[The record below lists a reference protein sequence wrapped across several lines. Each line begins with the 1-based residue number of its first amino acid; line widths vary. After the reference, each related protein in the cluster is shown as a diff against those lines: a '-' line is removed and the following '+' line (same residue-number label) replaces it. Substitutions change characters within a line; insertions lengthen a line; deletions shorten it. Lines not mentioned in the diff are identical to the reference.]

1 MFCFYLNRTDNAVKN
16 RFSTLCKR
24 RAKDDEPVEENGT
37 PCSNTN
43 AKRVL
48 TQTGCVTPG
57 AASSTA
63 SMKQMRSKKYQQN
76 LLCMQNKL
84 MAACFYTFLF
94 DFGTRSCSSDSKENI
109 VPNMRLFGQEKGAH
123 EDTRQPL
130 AALSSNNQQNVNT
143 VKSHNLV
150 TTTTKPLLGREQ
162 HCKSV
167 ILDSEHLVLL
177 VCPLSVFES
186 LLRE

>member
-1 MFCFYLNRTDNAVKN
+1 VKN

-63 SMKQMRSKKYQQN
+63 SMKQMRSKKIPTELFVMYAKQVN
-76 LLCMQNKL
+76 GCM
-84 MAACFYTFLF
+84 FLHF
-94 DFGTRSCSSDSKENI
+94 FI
-109 VPNMRLFGQEKGAH
+109 
-123 EDTRQPL
+123 
-130 AALSSNNQQNVNT
+130 
-143 VKSHNLV
+143 
-150 TTTTKPLLGREQ
+150 
-162 HCKSV
+162 
-167 ILDSEHLVLL
+167 
-177 VCPLSVFES
+177 
-186 LLRE
+186 